1 MNVISGQLSAVS
13 QTVLSA
19 AKYMKKL
26 FGRHK
31 LGNHPHHEWKE
42 ISRSVVVLFFW
53 HPLHWTFMCCAM
65 LILLFVLSCLSIFGY
80 VEKPATLEFY
90 YDRTPF
96 LLGRYRKWHR
106 LINSFSCFSSYVCL
120 FPLLFFLFLHSNASY
135 AFRAY
140 SLLHDA
146 ENSSTSCV
154 QKSQNCNKWFIVW
167 Q

>member
-120 FPLLFFLFLHSNASY
+120 FPLLFFCFFILVRY
-135 AFRAY
+135 
-140 SLLHDA
+140 
-146 ENSSTSCV
+146 
-154 QKSQNCNKWFIVW
+154 FIVRLPSI
-167 Q
+167 QFTTRCRE